1 MLIRFLA
8 KHQLPYTY
16 VPQVWVKMRAGGI
29 STRNL
34 MSNWILNREI
44 VRGCAE
50 NGIRTNLLKVFSKY
64 FTKVFQLVRR
74 PG

>member
-1 MLIRFLA
+1 
-8 KHQLPYTY
+8 
-16 VPQVWVKMRAGGI
+16 MRAGGI